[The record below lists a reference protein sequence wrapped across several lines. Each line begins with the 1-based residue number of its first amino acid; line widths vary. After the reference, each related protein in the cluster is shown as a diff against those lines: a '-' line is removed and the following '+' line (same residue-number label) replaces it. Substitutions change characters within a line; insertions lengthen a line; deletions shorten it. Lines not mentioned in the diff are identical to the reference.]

1 MRLSKTKGKRQR
13 MKFTQTITGN
23 KRIKPLLE
31 SKKTEIFLVAVI
43 LLTAIFV
50 RAYHFGA
57 PPIGVHQDEAMAAV
71 DAKALAEY
79 GTDRYGMRYPV
90 HFTAWVSS
98 QMSVLL
104 SYCMIPFIKILG
116 FSTVSIR
123 LPMLIAS
130 CVGLLALYF
139 FGRQLAGKWAG
150 LIVLIL
156 GTISPWHY
164 MQSRWSFDCNLFP
177 HVFLIAVVFLIAGF
191 RKKPFLYVAMVFFG
205 LCSYAYGIAD
215 YSVPLFLLFIGI
227 YLLRQQVV
235 NWKELTGCIVLY
247 VIIVL
252 PEFLSMLLTVLGKP
266 GIETP
271 LFTIPTFLSSNR
283 GNDILFA
290 NFSWQQL
297 WDNIVATITTTWW
310 SGDKS
315 STNTMVKFGP
325 IYYVTDIFFIIGMIS
340 IIMKI
345 RKMEKIKRYPYVV
358 LLGWLGMSLWAGI
371 ITKNVTINRINII
384 FYPVIVISGI
394 GIAWCIR
401 RIHLLCVP
409 IAAMYGALALL
420 MAQMYFGSWAEISRT
435 YYYDPYLQ
443 ALEYAKTIDCDK
455 YYIYPDPQG
464 IDAGARLGEILTMY
478 THQIDAHYYQ
488 GISNVQHGEEL
499 LPYQERYHYEYATA
513 EIIAENEASGE
524 SVVYIV
530 GPGEVDLFDTE
541 KYEITSIYNRFYV
554 VEER

>member
-1 MRLSKTKGKRQR
+1 

-23 KRIKPLLE
+23 KRIKALLE
-31 SKKTEIFLVAVI
+31 SRKTEIFLVAVI

-90 HFTAWVSS
+90 HFTAWISG

-177 HVFLIAVVFLIAGF
+177 HVFLIAVIFLIAGF
-191 RKKPFLYVAMVFFG
+191 RKRPFLYVSMIFFG

-227 YLLRQQVV
+227 YLLQQQVV
-235 NWKELTGCIVLY
+235 NWKELTVCIVLY

-325 IYYVTDIFFIIGMIS
+325 IYYVTDLFFIIGMIS

-345 RKMEKIKRYPYVV
+345 RKMEKTKRYPYVV

-394 GIAWCIR
+394 GITWCIR
-401 RIHLLCVP
+401 KIHLLCVP

-443 ALEYAKTIDCDK
+443 ALEYAKTINCDK

-488 GISNVQHGEEL
+488 GISNVQDGEEL

-524 SVVYIV
+524 RVVYIV

-541 KYEITSIYNRFYV
+541 SYEITSIYNRFYV

>member
-1 MRLSKTKGKRQR
+1 

-23 KRIKPLLE
+23 KRIKTLLE
-31 SKKTEIFLVAVI
+31 SRKTEIFLVAVI

-345 RKMEKIKRYPYVV
+345 RKMEKTKRYPYVV

-488 GISNVQHGEEL
+488 GISNVQNGEEL

-530 GPGEVDLFDTE
+530 GPGEVDLFNTE

>member
-1 MRLSKTKGKRQR
+1 

-23 KRIKPLLE
+23 KRIKALLE
-31 SKKTEIFLVAVI
+31 SRKTEIFLVAVI
-43 LLTAIFV
+43 LLAAIFV

-90 HFTAWVSS
+90 HFTAWISG

-177 HVFLIAVVFLIAGF
+177 HVFLIAVIFLIAGF
-191 RKKPFLYVAMVFFG
+191 RKKPFLYVSMIFFG

-215 YSVPLFLLFIGI
+215 YSVPVFLLFIGI

-235 NWKELTGCIVLY
+235 NWKELTVCIVLY
-247 VIIVL
+247 VVIVL

-325 IYYVTDIFFIIGMIS
+325 IYYVTDLFFIIGMIS

-345 RKMEKIKRYPYVV
+345 RKMEKTKRYPYVV

-394 GIAWCIR
+394 GITWCIR
-401 RIHLLCVP
+401 KIHLLCVP

-488 GISNVQHGEEL
+488 GISNVQDGEEL

-524 SVVYIV
+524 RVVYIV

>member
-1 MRLSKTKGKRQR
+1 

-23 KRIKPLLE
+23 KRIKTLLE
-31 SKKTEIFLVAVI
+31 SRKTEIFLVAVI

-130 CVGLLALYF
+130 CVGLLALYL

-252 PEFLSMLLTVLGKP
+252 PEFLSMLLTVLGKS

-345 RKMEKIKRYPYVV
+345 RKMEKTKRYPYVV

-401 RIHLLCVP
+401 KIHLLCVP

-488 GISNVQHGEEL
+488 GISNVQNGEEL

-524 SVVYIV
+524 RVVYIV

>member
-1 MRLSKTKGKRQR
+1 

-23 KRIKPLLE
+23 KRIKTLLE
-31 SKKTEIFLVAVI
+31 SRKTEIFLVAVI

-191 RKKPFLYVAMVFFG
+191 RKKPFLYVSMVFFG

-227 YLLRQQVV
+227 YLLQQQVV
-235 NWKELTGCIVLY
+235 NWKELTVCIVLY

-345 RKMEKIKRYPYVV
+345 RKMEKTKRYPYVV
-358 LLGWLGMSLWAGI
+358 LLGWMGMSLWAGI

-401 RIHLLCVP
+401 KIHLLCVP

-488 GISNVQHGEEL
+488 GISNVQDGEEL

-513 EIIAENEASGE
+513 EIIAENAASGE
-524 SVVYIV
+524 RVVYIV

-541 KYEITSIYNRFYV
+541 KYEITSIYDRFYV
-554 VEER
+554 AEER

>member
-1 MRLSKTKGKRQR
+1 

-23 KRIKPLLE
+23 KRIKALLE
-31 SKKTEIFLVAVI
+31 SRKTEIFLVAVI

-177 HVFLIAVVFLIAGF
+177 HVFLIAVVFLIVGF

-227 YLLRQQVV
+227 YLLWQQVV
-235 NWKELTGCIVLY
+235 NWKKLTVCIVLY
-247 VIIVL
+247 VVIVL

-340 IIMKI
+340 IIVKI
-345 RKMEKIKRYPYVV
+345 RKMEKTKRYPYVV

-394 GIAWCIR
+394 GITWCIR
-401 RIHLLCVP
+401 KIHLLCVP
-409 IAAMYGALALL
+409 IAAMYGVLALL

-464 IDAGARLGEILTMY
+464 IDAGARLGEILTLY

-488 GISNVQHGEEL
+488 GISNVQDGEEL

-524 SVVYIV
+524 RVVYIV
-530 GPGEVDLFDTE
+530 GPGEVDLFNTE
-541 KYEITSIYNRFYV
+541 KYEIISIYNRFYV
-554 VEER
+554 VGER

>member
-1 MRLSKTKGKRQR
+1 

-23 KRIKPLLE
+23 KRIKTLLE
-31 SKKTEIFLVAVI
+31 SRKTEIFLVAVI

-345 RKMEKIKRYPYVV
+345 RKMEKTKRYPYVV

-464 IDAGARLGEILTMY
+464 IDVGARLGEILTMY

-488 GISNVQHGEEL
+488 GISNVQNGEEL

-530 GPGEVDLFDTE
+530 GPGEVDLFDKE

>member
-1 MRLSKTKGKRQR
+1 

-23 KRIKPLLE
+23 KRIKALLE
-31 SKKTEIFLVAVI
+31 SRKTEIFLVAVI

-191 RKKPFLYVAMVFFG
+191 RKKPFLYVSMVFFG

-227 YLLRQQVV
+227 YLLQQQVV
-235 NWKELTGCIVLY
+235 NWKELTVCIVLY

-340 IIMKI
+340 IIVKI
-345 RKMEKIKRYPYVV
+345 RKMEKTKRYPYVV

-401 RIHLLCVP
+401 KIYLLCVP
-409 IAAMYGALALL
+409 IAAMYGVLALL

-488 GISNVQHGEEL
+488 GISNVQNGEEL

-524 SVVYIV
+524 CVVYIV

-541 KYEITSIYNRFYV
+541 SYEITSIYNRFYV

>member
-23 KRIKPLLE
+23 KRIKTLLE

-43 LLTAIFV
+43 LLTASFV

-345 RKMEKIKRYPYVV
+345 RKMEKTKRYPYVV

-488 GISNVQHGEEL
+488 GISNVQNGEEL

>member
-1 MRLSKTKGKRQR
+1 

-23 KRIKPLLE
+23 KRIKTLLE
-31 SKKTEIFLVAVI
+31 SRKTEIFLVAVI

-345 RKMEKIKRYPYVV
+345 RKMEKTKRYPYVV

-488 GISNVQHGEEL
+488 GISNVQNGEEL

>member
-1 MRLSKTKGKRQR
+1 MKRLKT
-13 MKFTQTITGN
+13 
-23 KRIKPLLE
+23 LLE
-31 SKKTEIFLVAVI
+31 SRKTEIFLVAVI

-297 WDNIVATITTTWW
+297 WDNIAATITTTWW

-345 RKMEKIKRYPYVV
+345 RKMEKTKRYPYVV

-401 RIHLLCVP
+401 KIHLLCVL

-488 GISNVQHGEEL
+488 GISNVQNGEEL

-524 SVVYIV
+524 RVVYIV
-530 GPGEVDLFDTE
+530 GPGEVDLFNTE

>member
-1 MRLSKTKGKRQR
+1 
-13 MKFTQTITGN
+13 MKQKIEHIFN
-23 KRIKPLLE
+23 
-31 SKKTEIFLVAVI
+31 SKKAEILIVAV
-43 LLTAIFV
+43 LLLIAVVIRV
-50 RAYHFGA
+50 YHFGRI
-57 PPIGVHQDEAMAAV
+57 PVGVHQDEAMAAV
-71 DAKALAEY
+71 DAKALADY

-123 LPMLIAS
+123 LPMLVAS
-130 CVGLLALYF
+130 CLGLLALYL
-139 FGRQLAGKWAG
+139 FGRQLAGKWTG
-150 LIVLIL
+150 MIVLIL
-156 GTISPWHY
+156 GILSPWHY

-191 RKKPFLYVAMVFFG
+191 RKKPFLYLSMVFFG

-227 YLLRQQVV
+227 YLLRQKVV
-235 NWKELTGCIVLY
+235 NWKELTACIVLY
-247 VIIVL
+247 VVIVL
-252 PEFLSMLLTVLGKP
+252 PEFLSMLLTVLRKP

-271 LFTIPTFLSSNR
+271 LFTIPSFLASNR
-283 GNDILFA
+283 GDDILFA

-297 WDNIVATITTTWW
+297 WSNVVSAFTTTWG

-325 IYYVTDIFFIIGMIS
+325 IYYVTDIFFLIGLFYVIRNL
-340 IIMKI
+340 
-345 RKMEKIKRYPYVV
+345 RKMEKTERHAYIV

-401 RIHLLCVP
+401 KVHLLSIP
-409 IAAMYGALALL
+409 IAAMYGMLGLM

-464 IDAGARLGEILTMY
+464 FDAGTTLGEILTMY
-478 THQIDAHYYQ
+478 THRIDAHYYQ
-488 GISNVQHGEEL
+488 GISNVQDGKEL
-499 LPYQERYHYEYATA
+499 LPYQERYHYEEATA
-513 EIIAENEASGE
+513 EIIADNEASGDR
-524 SVVYIV
+524 VVYIV
-530 GPGEVDLFDTE
+530 GPGEVGLFDTE
-541 KYEITSIYNRFYV
+541 RYEITSVYDRFYV
-554 VEER
+554 VE

>member
-1 MRLSKTKGKRQR
+1 

-23 KRIKPLLE
+23 KRIKALLE
-31 SKKTEIFLVAVI
+31 SRKTEIFLVAVI

-177 HVFLIAVVFLIAGF
+177 HVFLIAVIFLIAGF
-191 RKKPFLYVAMVFFG
+191 RKKPFLYVSMIFFG

-215 YSVPLFLLFIGI
+215 YSVPVFLLFIGI

-235 NWKELTGCIVLY
+235 NWKELTVCIVLY
-247 VIIVL
+247 VVIVL

-325 IYYVTDIFFIIGMIS
+325 IYYVTDLFFIIGMIS

-345 RKMEKIKRYPYVV
+345 RKMEKTKRYPYVV

-394 GIAWCIR
+394 GITWCIR
-401 RIHLLCVP
+401 KIHLLCVP

-488 GISNVQHGEEL
+488 GISNVQDGEEL

-524 SVVYIV
+524 RVVYIV

>member
-1 MRLSKTKGKRQR
+1 

-23 KRIKPLLE
+23 KRIKALLE
-31 SKKTEIFLVAVI
+31 SRKTEIFLVAVI

-191 RKKPFLYVAMVFFG
+191 RKKPFLYVSMVFFG

-227 YLLRQQVV
+227 YLLQQQVV
-235 NWKELTGCIVLY
+235 NWKELTVCIVLY

-315 STNTMVKFGP
+315 STNTTVKFGP
-325 IYYVTDIFFIIGMIS
+325 IYYVTDLFFIIGMIS
-340 IIMKI
+340 IIVKI
-345 RKMEKIKRYPYVV
+345 RKMEKTKRYPYVV

-401 RIHLLCVP
+401 KIYLLCVP

-443 ALEYAKTIDCDK
+443 ALEYAKTINCDK

-488 GISNVQHGEEL
+488 GISNVQDGEEL

-524 SVVYIV
+524 RVVYIV

>member
-1 MRLSKTKGKRQR
+1 

-23 KRIKPLLE
+23 KRIKALLE
-31 SKKTEIFLVAVI
+31 SRKTEIFLVAVI

-156 GTISPWHY
+156 GMISPWHY

-191 RKKPFLYVAMVFFG
+191 RKKPFLYVSMVFFG

-227 YLLRQQVV
+227 YLLQQQVV
-235 NWKELTGCIVLY
+235 NWKELTVCIVLY

-325 IYYVTDIFFIIGMIS
+325 IYYVTDLFFIIGMIS

-345 RKMEKIKRYPYVV
+345 RKMEKTKRYPYVV

-401 RIHLLCVP
+401 KIHLLCVP

-488 GISNVQHGEEL
+488 GISNVQDGEEL

-524 SVVYIV
+524 RVVYIV

>member
-1 MRLSKTKGKRQR
+1 

-23 KRIKPLLE
+23 KRIKTLLE
-31 SKKTEIFLVAVI
+31 SRKTEIFLVAVI

-130 CVGLLALYF
+130 CVGLLALYL

-345 RKMEKIKRYPYVV
+345 RKMEKTKRYPYVV

-401 RIHLLCVP
+401 KIHLLCVP

-488 GISNVQHGEEL
+488 GISNVQNGEEL

-513 EIIAENEASGE
+513 EIIAENEANGE
-524 SVVYIV
+524 RVVYIV

>member
-1 MRLSKTKGKRQR
+1 

-23 KRIKPLLE
+23 KRIKTLLE
-31 SKKTEIFLVAVI
+31 SRKTEIFLVAVI

-130 CVGLLALYF
+130 CVGLLALYL

-345 RKMEKIKRYPYVV
+345 RKMEKTKRYPYVV

-401 RIHLLCVP
+401 KIHLLCVP

-488 GISNVQHGEEL
+488 GISNVQDGEEL

-513 EIIAENEASGE
+513 EIIAENEASE
-524 SVVYIV
+524 ERVVYIV

>member
-1 MRLSKTKGKRQR
+1 

-23 KRIKPLLE
+23 KRIKTLLE
-31 SKKTEIFLVAVI
+31 SRKTEIFLVAVI
-43 LLTAIFV
+43 LLAAIFV

-139 FGRQLAGKWAG
+139 FGRQLAEKWAG

-345 RKMEKIKRYPYVV
+345 RKMEKTKRYPYVV

>member
-1 MRLSKTKGKRQR
+1 

-23 KRIKPLLE
+23 KRIKALLE
-31 SKKTEIFLVAVI
+31 SRKTEIFLVAVI

-90 HFTAWVSS
+90 HFTAWISG

-177 HVFLIAVVFLIAGF
+177 HVFLIAVIFLIAGF
-191 RKKPFLYVAMVFFG
+191 RKKPFLYVSMIFFG

-215 YSVPLFLLFIGI
+215 YSVPVFLLFIGI

-235 NWKELTGCIVLY
+235 NWKELTVCIVLY
-247 VIIVL
+247 VVIVL

-325 IYYVTDIFFIIGMIS
+325 IYYVTDLFFIIGMIS

-345 RKMEKIKRYPYVV
+345 RKMEKTKRYPYVV

-394 GIAWCIR
+394 GITWCIR
-401 RIHLLCVP
+401 KIHLLCVP

-488 GISNVQHGEEL
+488 GISNVQDGEEL

-513 EIIAENEASGE
+513 EIISENEASGE
-524 SVVYIV
+524 RVVYIV

>member
-1 MRLSKTKGKRQR
+1 

-23 KRIKPLLE
+23 KRIKTLLE
-31 SKKTEIFLVAVI
+31 SRKTEIFLVAVI

-345 RKMEKIKRYPYVV
+345 RKMEKTKRYPYVV

-488 GISNVQHGEEL
+488 GISNVQNGEEL

-530 GPGEVDLFDTE
+530 GPGEVDLFDKE

>member
-1 MRLSKTKGKRQR
+1 

-23 KRIKPLLE
+23 KRIKALLE
-31 SKKTEIFLVAVI
+31 SRKTEIFLVAVI

-90 HFTAWVSS
+90 HFTAWISG

-191 RKKPFLYVAMVFFG
+191 RKKPFLYVSMVFFG

-235 NWKELTGCIVLY
+235 NWKELTVCIVLY

-325 IYYVTDIFFIIGMIS
+325 IYYVTDLFFIIGMIS
-340 IIMKI
+340 IIVKI
-345 RKMEKIKRYPYVV
+345 RNMEKTKRYPYVV

-401 RIHLLCVP
+401 KIHLLCVP

-488 GISNVQHGEEL
+488 GISNVQNGEEL

-524 SVVYIV
+524 CVVYIV

>member
-1 MRLSKTKGKRQR
+1 

-23 KRIKPLLE
+23 KRIKALLE
-31 SKKTEIFLVAVI
+31 SRKTEIFLVAVI

-90 HFTAWVSS
+90 HFTAWISS

-191 RKKPFLYVAMVFFG
+191 RKKPFLYVSMVFFG

-227 YLLRQQVV
+227 YLLQQQVV
-235 NWKELTGCIVLY
+235 NWKELTVCIVLY

-345 RKMEKIKRYPYVV
+345 RKMEKTKRYPYVV
-358 LLGWLGMSLWAGI
+358 LLGWMGMSLWAGI

-401 RIHLLCVP
+401 KIHLLCVP

-488 GISNVQHGEEL
+488 GISNVQDGEEL

-513 EIIAENEASGE
+513 EIIAENAASGE
-524 SVVYIV
+524 RVVYIV

-541 KYEITSIYNRFYV
+541 KYEITSIYDRFYV
-554 VEER
+554 AEER

>member
-1 MRLSKTKGKRQR
+1 

-23 KRIKPLLE
+23 KRIKTLLE
-31 SKKTEIFLVAVI
+31 SRKTEIFLVAVI

-271 LFTIPTFLSSNR
+271 LFTIPTFLFSNR

-297 WDNIVATITTTWW
+297 WDNIAATITTTWW

-345 RKMEKIKRYPYVV
+345 RKMEKTKRYPYVV

-401 RIHLLCVP
+401 KIHLLCVL

-488 GISNVQHGEEL
+488 GISNVQNGEEL

-524 SVVYIV
+524 RVVYIV

>member
-1 MRLSKTKGKRQR
+1 

-23 KRIKPLLE
+23 KRIKALLE
-31 SKKTEIFLVAVI
+31 SRKTEIFLVAVI

-90 HFTAWVSS
+90 HFTAWISG

-177 HVFLIAVVFLIAGF
+177 HVFLIAVIFLIAGF
-191 RKKPFLYVAMVFFG
+191 RKRPFLYVSMIFFG

-215 YSVPLFLLFIGI
+215 YSVPVFLLFIGI
-227 YLLRQQVV
+227 YLSRQQVV
-235 NWKELTGCIVLY
+235 NWKELTVCIVLY
-247 VIIVL
+247 VVIVL

-325 IYYVTDIFFIIGMIS
+325 IYYVTDLFFIIGMIS

-345 RKMEKIKRYPYVV
+345 RKMEKTKRYPYVV

-394 GIAWCIR
+394 GITWCIR
-401 RIHLLCVP
+401 KIHLLCVP

-488 GISNVQHGEEL
+488 GISNVQDGEEL

-524 SVVYIV
+524 RVVYIV

>member
-1 MRLSKTKGKRQR
+1 

-23 KRIKPLLE
+23 KRIKTLLE
-31 SKKTEIFLVAVI
+31 SRKTEIFLVAVI

-130 CVGLLALYF
+130 CVGLLALYL

-345 RKMEKIKRYPYVV
+345 RKMEKTKRYPYVV

-401 RIHLLCVP
+401 KIHLLCVP

-488 GISNVQHGEEL
+488 GISNVQNGEEL

-524 SVVYIV
+524 RVVYIV

>member
-1 MRLSKTKGKRQR
+1 

-23 KRIKPLLE
+23 KRIKALLE
-31 SKKTEIFLVAVI
+31 SRKTEIFLVAVI

-90 HFTAWVSS
+90 HFTAWISG

-235 NWKELTGCIVLY
+235 NWKELTVCIVLY
-247 VIIVL
+247 VVIVL

-325 IYYVTDIFFIIGMIS
+325 IYYVTDLFFIIGMIS

-345 RKMEKIKRYPYVV
+345 RKMEKTKRYPYVV

-488 GISNVQHGEEL
+488 GISNVQNGEEL

-530 GPGEVDLFDTE
+530 GPGEVDLFDKE